1 MKLLISLYF
10 FILAI
15 IQAGLLLGVFFY
27 YRAKLTVRPGQFWI
41 PSLFFSVLA
50 LFTFGIGILWVED
63 VMNPQFN
70 FTVSNTLFYIAA
82 ALQALFFSS
91 LNRVVSKKE
100 FIAFGISALI
110 FFGTFE
116 AMRVAGTYESRTIF
130 LASIMSL
137 LFLWQIIQLKIKR
150 KRNPSIALRLLQY
163 LSFIEMALNL
173 YRIFF
178 LFSSSTVISMVS
190 EIPQILIL
198 ITVGILLINTL
209 SYIFTVAY
217 WAERISIDNYQ
228 KRVENTE
235 IKSLLD
241 ERELLIASL
250 LKANKTSVTGA
261 LSASIAH
268 ELNQPLA
275 ATSLNI
281 QYLQKKLADGDL
293 STATQV
299 KILNTLMVDNQRS
312 ASIIRSLRGIFS
324 DKKVDVERFIFPNLM
339 ESIVSI
345 LKPEL
350 TAQNIQLKLSLDP
363 ELRIQGNR
371 DELLQVMLNLVG
383 NAIQALN
390 TNNQSPK
397 IISIKGRYISEGTE
411 ISVTDNGMGVP
422 LSSQEHLFDLL
433 AGSKS
438 KGMGL
443 GLWLCKHII
452 TRHGGKIF
460 YQDAENGG
468 AQFVMRLPLKSP
480 L

>member
-15 IQAGLLLGVFFY
+15 IEAGLLLGVFFY

-50 LFTFGIGILWVED
+50 LTTFGIGILWVED

-82 ALQALFFSS
+82 ALQALFFTS

-110 FFGTFE
+110 FFGAFE
-116 AMRVAGTYESRTIF
+116 AMRVAGTYEGRTIF

-299 KILNTLMVDNQRS
+299 EILNTLMVDNQRS
-312 ASIIRSLRGIFS
+312 ASIIRSLKGIFS
-324 DKKVDVERFIFPNLM
+324 DKKVGVERFIFPNLM

-371 DELLQVMLNLVG
+371 DELQQVMLNLVG

-433 AGSKS
+433 TGSKS

-443 GLWLCKHII
+443 GLWLCNHII

-468 AQFVMRLPLKSP
+468 AQFVIRLPLKSP

>member
-50 LFTFGIGILWVED
+50 LTTFGIGILWVED

-82 ALQALFFSS
+82 ALQALFFTS

-275 ATSLNI
+275 ATTLNI

-299 KILNTLMVDNQRS
+299 EILNALMVDNQRS

-324 DKKVDVERFIFPNLM
+324 DKKVGVERFIFPNLM

-350 TAQNIQLKLSLDP
+350 TAQKIQLKLSLDT

-371 DELLQVMLNLVG
+371 DELQQVMLNLVG

-390 TNNQSPK
+390 TNNQSLK

-433 AGSKS
+433 TGSKS

-468 AQFVMRLPLKSP
+468 AQFVIRLPLKSP

>member
-50 LFTFGIGILWVED
+50 LTTFGIGILWVED

-299 KILNTLMVDNQRS
+299 EILNTLMVDNQRS
-312 ASIIRSLRGIFS
+312 ASIIRSLKGIFS
-324 DKKVDVERFIFPNLM
+324 DKKVGVERFIFPNLM

-350 TAQNIQLKLSLDP
+350 TAQKIQLKLSLDP

-371 DELLQVMLNLVG
+371 DELQQVMLNLVG

-390 TNNQSPK
+390 TNNQSLK

-411 ISVTDNGMGVP
+411 ISVTDNGIGVP

-433 AGSKS
+433 TGSKS

-468 AQFVMRLPLKSP
+468 AQFVIRLPLKSP

>member
-1 MKLLISLYF
+1 MQLLISLYF

-15 IQAGLLLGVFFY
+15 IQAALLLGVFFY

-50 LFTFGIGILWVED
+50 LITFGIGVLWVED
-63 VMNPQFN
+63 AANPRFN
-70 FTVSNTLFYIAA
+70 FTVANTLFYIAA

-91 LNRVVSKKE
+91 LNRVVAKKE
-100 FIAFGISALI
+100 FIAFAISALI
-110 FFGTFE
+110 FFGAFE
-116 AMRVAGTYESRTIF
+116 MMRVAGSYESRTIF

-163 LSFIEMALNL
+163 FSIFEMALNL

-178 LFSSSTVISMVS
+178 LFSSSTAITKVS
-190 EIPQILIL
+190 EVPQILIV
-198 ITVGILLINTL
+198 ITIGILLINTL

-217 WAERISIDNYQ
+217 WAERISIDNFK
-228 KRVENTE
+228 KRLENKE

-241 ERELLIASL
+241 ERELLIGSL

-275 ATSLNI
+275 ASSLNI
-281 QYLQKKLADGDL
+281 QFLQKKLAEGDL
-293 STATQV
+293 SSAIHAQV
-299 KILNTLMVDNQRS
+299 LDALMVDNRR
-312 ASIIRSLRGIFS
+312 ATSIIRSLRGIFS
-324 DKKVDVERFIFPNLM
+324 DQKVDVERIIFSDLI
-339 ESIVSI
+339 ESILRI

-350 TAQNIQLKLSLDP
+350 TVQNIQLKFSLDP
-363 ELRIQGNR
+363 ELRIHGNR
-371 DELLQVMLNLVG
+371 DQLQQVMLNLVG
-383 NAIQALN
+383 NAIQALSMID
-390 TNNQSPK
+390 QSPK
-397 IISIKGRYISEGTE
+397 IITIKGRYTPEGAE
-411 ISVTDNGMGVP
+411 ISVIDNGMGVP
-422 LSSQEHLFDLL
+422 SSSQENLFDLL
-433 AGSKS
+433 VGSKS

-460 YQDAENGG
+460 YHNAENGG
-468 AQFVMRLPLKSP
+468 AQFVIRLPLKSP

>member
-299 KILNTLMVDNQRS
+299 EILNTLMVDNQRS

-422 LSSQEHLFDLL
+422 ISSQEHLFDLL
-433 AGSKS
+433 TGSKS